1 MTGGSPV
8 TDGEPAIDERD
19 DPPRR
24 SDQGG
29 RTVSF
34 EDLVTA
40 ATVGVSRRPLAVT
53 GLDGPAAAHAEV
65 LDATNQAAALLDAAA
80 LMTVAGRAGYQPER
94 VVADQGPPPAPEDA
108 APELSARA
116 ERALRQLGGAQLA
129 PGFAAGD
136 KELLADLL
144 AAASDA
150 GYVASA
156 PLLPDLLDA
165 AVRTVALRP
174 PVTAVLGVRGRWL
187 AKQRPDWERI
197 VDAAPVDTTR
207 TARAQADR
215 APADTAPP
223 AGPPTDVTP
232 AGSAAADAAATVGS
246 NDKEVWR
253 TGSRADR
260 HAYLTAQRER
270 DPVAGR
276 ELLAADWARLPGDE
290 RASLLAVLRRRLRAD
305 DEAFLDAALDDRVNA
320 VRAVARRLLTE
331 LPDSAFGRRATDRA
345 AAVIR
350 LERHGLRPWLNVRLP
365 GEPDAAAIRDGVE
378 GRPPSP
384 AIGVGAWRLTQL
396 IAAVPLTGWPALLG
410 RPPADIVGLPVPEK
424 LRLDV
429 HAGWRLAA
437 VSQRSSEWAE
447 ALLAV
452 GDPEDGGD
460 RPPAAWPDDQRLA
473 AVLPPIRRAARAA
486 ALLAETKLTPG
497 PAAANRAIAE
507 VGGVPMPWPGELA
520 DAVLAVLGRAA
531 SLTVLPRLP
540 RGLLELAAR
549 GLPATSGRDY
559 AAELT
564 RLADARPQ
572 TWTPLVRKTAETILL
587 RRAFL
592 EEIH

>member
-1 MTGGSPV
+1 V
-8 TDGEPAIDERD
+8 TDGGPEGDVGVVNASFD

-24 SDQGG
+24 SDHDG

-34 EDLVTA
+34 DDLVTA
-40 ATVGVSRRPLAVT
+40 ATVGVSRKPLAIT
-53 GLDGPAAAHAEV
+53 GLDGPSAGHVEV
-65 LDATNQAAALLDAAA
+65 LDAANQAAALLDAAA
-80 LMTVAGRAGYQPER
+80 LMTVAGRAGFQPEQ
-94 VVADQGPPPAPEDA
+94 VVARQGPPPAPEDA
-108 APELSARA
+108 APELSVRA

-144 AAASDA
+144 AAASEA
-150 GYVASA
+150 GYVASP

-174 PVTAVLGVRGRWL
+174 AVTAVLGVRGRWL
-187 AKQRPDWERI
+187 TGQRPDWQRI
-197 VDAAPVDTTR
+197 IDAAPVETAR
-207 TARAQADR
+207 TARV
-215 APADTAPP
+215 PAER
-223 AGPPTDVTP
+223 
-232 AGSAAADAAATVGS
+232 S
-246 NDKEVWR
+246 NDPEAWR

-260 HAYLTAQRER
+260 HAYLAAERER

-290 RASLLAVLRRRLRAD
+290 RASLLAVLRRRLSAAD
-305 DEAFLDAALDDRVNA
+305 ETFLDAALDDRVDA
-320 VRAVARRLLTE
+320 VRAVARQLLTL
-331 LPDSAFGRRATDRA
+331 LPDSSFVRRATDRA

-365 GEPDAAAIRDGVE
+365 ADPDAAAIRDGAD

-410 RPPADIVGLPVPEK
+410 RPPADIVGLPVPEQ

-437 VSQRSSEWAE
+437 ASQRSSEWAE
-447 ALLAV
+447 ALLAA
-452 GDPEDGGD
+452 GDPDDGGD

-473 AVLPPIRRAARAA
+473 AVLPPASRAARAA

-507 VGGVPMPWPGELA
+507 VGGVPMPWPSELA

-531 SLTVLPRLP
+531 SLTALPRLP
-540 RGLLELAAR
+540 RGLLDLAAR
-549 GLPATSGRDY
+549 GLPATGGRDY